1 MLRQPSG
8 QGLAVRS
15 DGVPPPSRRPQ
26 AVPVIGSAL
35 VLLLAAI
42 GYLVFGGGQAQRDPR
57 GSPAAARMPGRHW
70 RRGHP
75 AGHRSGGHSRHHRGH
90 RGPAPAAA
98 AGGHH
103 RPAAALQESQL
114 QNLDYGDR
122 DSVGVFQQRPS
133 QGWGTT
139 AEIEDPVYATTRF
152 FAALVKV
159 PGYTKMPV
167 DQAAQDVQHSA
178 DGYAYEQ
185 WVGIATQL
193 TGYFTGTFPAEVSCW
208 YTPAG
213 QGVQADLAGALKQLT
228 ATFGPARQ
236 GRSAGEDDHG
246 PFGQKNREESSR
258 ARAAGRGLDGGR
270 LAGGARPAVWHQP
283 DPVCRLRVECREWQ
297 YGLATGPRHSR
308 RTASPV
314 PRGSI
319 VAAYEV
325 TLTRHEPTSRHTV
338 LAAGIRTTKEL
349 TRDLHHRAA
358 LR

>member
-1 MLRQPSG
+1 L
-8 QGLAVRS
+8 
-15 DGVPPPSRRPQ
+15 PPPSRRLR

-42 GYLVFGGGQAQRDPR
+42 GYLVFGGLKH
-57 GSPAAARMPGRHW
+57 SVTPAAPPPPPGCQ
-70 RRGHP
+70 
-75 AGHRSGGHSRHHRGH
+75 
-90 RGPAPAAA
+90 AA
-98 AGGHH
+98 AGGAAIPLDAEQAGIAATIAGIAVRH
-103 RPAAALQESQL
+103 RLPHRAVTIALAAALQESEL

-152 FAALVKV
+152 FAALVKI

-167 DQAAQDVQHSA
+167 DRAAQDVQHSA

-193 TGYFTGTFPAEVSCW
+193 TGAFTGTSPAGVSCW

-213 QGVQADLAGALKQLT
+213 HADLTGALKQLT
-228 ATFGPARQ
+228 QTFGPA
-236 GRSAGEDDHG
+236 GKNAVLVGVTTDRSGK
-246 PFGQKNREESSR
+246 KNKKETVVHVQR
-258 ARAAGRGLDGGR
+258 
-270 LAGGARPAVWHQP
+270 GGAWTVAAWLVAHAQ
-283 DPVCRLRVECREWQ
+283 Q
-297 YGLATGPRHSR
+297 YGISQIRYAGYVWNAANGSMGWQRAS

-319 VAAYEV
+319 VAA
-325 TLTRHEPTSRHTV
+325 
-338 LAAGIRTTKEL
+338 
-349 TRDLHHRAA
+349 
-358 LR
+358 